1 MISCFTKHGWILIC
15 FIRIMNQ
22 SLHKVDQG
30 LRRSGVEE
38 AIIKREKLMESHHME
53 EYSSCFLEL
62 DLLPLLLLCF
72 GTYSPFIA
80 RFFSSFCLQLP
91 PFSSRH
97 DTKPPLKFT
106 SNSFLISKILQ
117 VRQGKCF
124 YQINSNDIRWVHHLS
139 NSHVPLNCDPWFQ
152 CNHD

>member
-62 DLLPLLLLCF
+62 DLLPLVLLCF

-106 SNSFLISKILQ
+106 SNSFLIGKVLQ
-117 VRQGKCF
+117 VLDTQHKVLFRKA
-124 YQINSNDIRWVHHLS
+124 
-139 NSHVPLNCDPWFQ
+139 
-152 CNHD
+152 

>member
-1 MISCFTKHGWILIC
+1 MVDGPKSSLANTNNKKEEKRGQNNCRKMISCFTKHGWILIC

-106 SNSFLISKILQ
+106 SNSFLVIKI
-117 VRQGKCF
+117 RT
-124 YQINSNDIRWVHHLS
+124 S
-139 NSHVPLNCDPWFQ
+139 
-152 CNHD
+152 